1 MGASA
6 GSARLKLLLDEMQP
20 AAIAE
25 QLRRR
30 GHDVQ
35 AVTERPELRA
45 LADAAP
51 FAAAQ
56 EERRAV
62 VTENIGDFSSL
73 ADSSDSRGQAHHGLI
88 LIDPVKY
95 PRGNRRTIGR
105 LVKALDALLRDQPR
119 HHATS
124 LRHWP

>member
-1 MGASA
+1 MH
-6 GSARLKLLLDEMQP
+6 P

-35 AVTERPELRA
+35 AITERAELRS
-45 LADAAP
+45 LPDADV

-62 VTENIGDFSSL
+62 VSENIGDFSRIAAAL
-73 ADSSDSRGQAHHGLI
+73 DRRGQAHHGL
-88 LIDPVKY
+88 LLVDPAKY
-95 PRGNRRTIGR
+95 SRGNRRTIGR
-105 LVKALDALLRDQPR
+105 LVKALDQRLGDHP
-119 HHATS
+119 HDDATS
-124 LRHWP
+124 LRHWL